1 MSEPLRILLLL
12 VAETLVVGFFLYTT
26 VFVLLIKVGLL
37 PELTEDE
44 WLGRSAVLRRILAP
58 RRKAGVFRTAM
69 VLIQRQSYAAIT
81 VAIVST
87 LLPSATARGE
97 SDLVQSRQLVSSNA
111 SGDYDVFAVGE
122 NRIFSQL
129 SEGLASGV
137 ASEAESTLPRAVVS

>member
-1 MSEPLRILLLL
+1 
-12 VAETLVVGFFLYTT
+12 
-26 VFVLLIKVGLL
+26 
-37 PELTEDE
+37 
-44 WLGRSAVLRRILAP
+44 
-58 RRKAGVFRTAM
+58 M